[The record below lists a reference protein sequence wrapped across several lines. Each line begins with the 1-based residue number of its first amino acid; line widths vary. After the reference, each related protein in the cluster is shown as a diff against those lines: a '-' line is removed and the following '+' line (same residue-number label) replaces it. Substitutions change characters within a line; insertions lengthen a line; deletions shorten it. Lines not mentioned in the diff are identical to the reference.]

1 MLEKETGKKTKKDM
15 VRQDFERDD
24 REKLNKTLMESIEGI
39 EDKIKEGVRSQGL
52 EGMRSHER
60 IDILESEMFKDR
72 TERQDNESNMRT

>member
-1 MLEKETGKKTKKDM
+1 MLENETGKKTKMDI

-52 EGMRSHER
+52 EGIGGHR
-60 IDILESEMFKDR
+60 
-72 TERQDNESNMRT
+72 